1 MNKGYHLMAK
11 PFGPI
16 CNIKCEYCFYLEKKS
31 LFQNTEKYKMSYEVL
46 ENYIKKYIETQDI
59 PEINFVW
66 QGGEPTFASL
76 DFYKDVVK
84 LQKKYA
90 GNKNITNS
98 LQTNGLLIDDD
109 WCKFLKENNFLVGL
123 SLDGNK
129 DIHNKYRKDIFGNG
143 TFDRVFNSL
152 KMLQDYNIDFNVLAS
167 VSRYS
172 SQYPLEIYNFFKEN
186 KIKYIQFSPIV
197 ERLPDEEA
205 KKLSLTHSIPN
216 SNSNE
221 KVTDYSAEPESYGD
235 FLISI
240 FDEWV
245 KKDVGEIFVMNF
257 EWALTSWLGLDSTIC
272 LFGKECSGCTVVEH
286 NGDIYSCDHYVYP
299 DYKIGNIITDN
310 PRSIIDSDKQ
320 KSFGLKKSDLPK
332 NCLRCDALF
341 ACRGEC
347 PKNRFDKFY
356 DGEEGKNYLCEGY
369 KKYFYHIHPYMKAMR
384 ELLENNIDI
393 REIMRIKESPIVV
406 VKKNN

>member
-1 MNKGYHLMAK
+1 MNKNYVPLYRKYRPQTIEQIVGQEHIKKALANAIKMDRISHAYL
-11 PFGPI
+11 FTGPRGTGKTSTARI
-16 CNIKCEYCFYLEKKS
+16 FAKS
-31 LFQNTEKYKMSYEVL
+31 LNCVNGPTITPCNEC
-46 ENYIKKYIETQDI
+46 ENC
-59 PEINFVW
+59 
-66 QGGEPTFASL
+66 
-76 DFYKDVVK
+76 
-84 LQKKYA
+84 
-90 GNKNITNS
+90 KNITNS

-152 KMLQDYNIDFNVLAS
+152 KLLQDYNIDFNVLAS

-172 SQYPLEIYNFFKEN
+172 SKYPLEIYNFFKEN

-221 KVTDYSAEPESYGD
+221 KVTDYSVEPESYGD

-272 LFGKECSGCTVVEH
+272 LFRKECSGCTVVEH

-299 DYKIGNIITDN
+299 DYKIGNIINDN

-320 KSFGLKKSDLPK
+320 KSFGLKKSNLPK

-393 REIMRIKESPIVV
+393 R
-406 VKKNN
+406 